1 MNYNKGTDPIVLNF
15 IFPRIPK
22 KDKVKLTLWMSSND
36 VNSYKLLF
44 NILSAIELHK
54 LDVDLEPKFVVQG

>member
-1 MNYNKGTDPIVLNF
+1 MLK
-15 IFPRIPK
+15 PK

-44 NILSAIELHK
+44 NLLSAIELHK
-54 LDVDLEPKFVVQG
+54 LEVDLEPKFVVQG